1 MRFTS
6 IVTAI
11 TLAAVT
17 VQASPRVV
25 TVIRTAESV
34 VNTVVSVTHVHHATK
49 TLFAPTNSIEKSSTE
64 DAPSSSDLSEGTSA
78 SSADEIDP
86 ILSSSSDADTSEAAE
101 SPSSSLSSAT
111 PSPTDSGNSDPDWIT
126 TMVCRINYVRTQ
138 RGLQPLG
145 LSPEAISVSQKHSD
159 YQYSTQQMTHNDPEG
174 GIGDRLRN
182 AGISWDNAAENVAA
196 GMETPEQAQQT
207 LENSSGHLA
216 NMVSPNMAYF
226 GAGRAGNYYTQS
238 FYSLPGDGRPA
249 NVPAC
254 N

>member
-6 IVTAI
+6 ISTAI
-11 TLAAVT
+11 ALAAVT
-17 VQASPRVV
+17 VQASPHVV

-34 VNTVVSVTHVHHATK
+34 VNTVVSVTRVHHATK
-49 TLFAPTNSIEKSSTE
+49 TSFAPTNSIEKSSTE
-64 DAPSSSDLSEGTSA
+64 DAPSSLDLSEGTSA
-78 SSADEIDP
+78 SSADEIEP
-86 ILSSSSDADTSEAAE
+86 VPSSSSDADMSEAAE
-101 SPSSSLSSAT
+101 SPSSSSAA
-111 PSPTDSGNSDPDWIT
+111 PSPTDSGNSDADWIT
-126 TMVCRINYVRTQ
+126 TMVCRINSVRTQ

-159 YQYSTQQMTHNDPEG
+159 YQYSTQQMTHNDPAG

-182 AGISWDNAAENVAA
+182 AGISWDSAAENVAA
-196 GMETPEQAQQT
+196 GMETPEEAQQT

-226 GAGRAGNYYTQS
+226 GAGRAGNYYTQT
-238 FYSLPGDGRPA
+238 FYSLPGDDRPA
-249 NVPAC
+249 NVSTC